1 MRLQLCFS
9 DDAARIVGVVGYN
22 GKSSNKSRFM
32 SKGNISIVLVGTS
45 HPGNIGGV
53 ARAMK
58 NMCLSNLVLV
68 DPRQFPSAEATS
80 RAAGADD
87 VLQRARICTS
97 LQEAVQDCHW
107 VVGASARMR
116 KVAWPMLSPRQCAE
130 QAQME
135 SATGSVAIVFGRE
148 HSGLTNEEMDLC
160 HSLVTIP
167 SNPEFSSLNIAA
179 ATQVIAY
186 ELYLASIEAGAMLT
200 ARDDDAPTAT
210 TEQLEEYFKR
220 METVLTEVGFLQP
233 PKCEQLVR
241 RLRRIYSRARL
252 DQRELNILHG
262 ILSATLGNK
271 YRWQEK
277 VGLAGSA
284 HSQKDKL

>member
-1 MRLQLCFS
+1 M
-9 DDAARIVGVVGYN
+9 
-22 GKSSNKSRFM
+22 SNN
-32 SKGNISIVLVGTS
+32 NISIVLVGTS

-68 DPRQFPSAEATS
+68 EPRVFPSAEATS

-87 VLQRARICTS
+87 ILQRARVCAN
-97 LQEAVQDCHW
+97 LKEAVQDCHW
-107 VVGASARMR
+107 VVGSSARLR

-130 QAQME
+130 QTRLE
-135 SATGSVAIVFGRE
+135 SANGPVAIVFGRE

-160 HSLVTIP
+160 HALVTIP
-167 SNPEFSSLNIAA
+167 SNPDFSSLNIAA

-186 ELYLASIEAGAMLT
+186 ELYLTGLATDTLAIT
-200 ARDDDAPTAT
+200 RDDDAPLAT

-220 METVLTEVGFLQP
+220 MEDVLTEVGFLQP

-277 VGLAGSA
+277 VGLVDSA
-284 HSQKDKL
+284 HGQKEKF